1 MTEENNGTGL
11 EIAVIGMSGRFPAAG
26 TIHEFWDNLKNG
38 VEAVS
43 FFSDRE
49 MEAVG
54 NSPALV
60 ENSSYVKAKAVIE
73 DIEYFDSWF
82 FGYTPQEA
90 EIMDPQVRIFHE
102 CAWEAL
108 ENAGYTGESFAGLIG
123 LFAGASSNFYWEALS
138 AFSAA
143 ARDIDYWAALQLT
156 DKDFLS
162 LRVAYKMGLKGPA
175 IELKTAC
182 STSLVAIHMA
192 CQALLNGECDMALAG
207 GVTVTIPHQAGY
219 MHREGMVLSPDGHC
233 RAFDNRA
240 AGLIPGEGAGIVV
253 LKSLEDA
260 LNHRDY
266 IYAVIKGSA
275 VNNDGIRR
283 VGFSAPSIEGQAE
296 VILTAHQVAH
306 IEPETI
312 GFIETHGTATELGDP
327 VEIEAL
333 KLAFDTNKKGFC
345 ALGSVKAS
353 IGHLDAAAG
362 VAGFIKTVL
371 ALTHRQI
378 PPSLHFEKPNHRID
392 FDNTPF
398 YVNSVLKDWQSNGIP
413 LRAGVSSFGIG
424 GTNAHVVLEE
434 WPDSH
439 SPNAWRT
446 AHGAQSQGRGGV
458 SPPEKSTGCQ
468 LILLSAKTQSALD
481 RMTENLVNF
490 LKENRGNP
498 ANPVNSGLILA
509 DVAYTLQAGRK
520 PFPYRRK
527 LVCSHVSE
535 AITGFSTSDSRK
547 VQTLQANDEK
557 KQVIFMFSGLGSQYI
572 NMGQDI
578 YEKEPLF
585 RQEMNRCFEI
595 LEPLVDYNI
604 KEILYPD
611 VMCSGGYPYP
621 PQDCIGF
628 PGQGDYRES
637 PLQPDQIN
645 QTEIAQLVVFILE
658 YSLARLLMAWGI
670 NPRAMIGYSFGEYT
684 AACLAGVFSLED
696 ALKVLVIRGALLREL
711 PPGRMISVPL
721 PIEEVEPLLADQL
734 SIAIDNGA
742 SCVVSGDEKTVRAFG
757 TQMKERKLVCVPMD
771 SLQAIHS
778 IMMDPILKVFA
789 EKVSAIPLNPPQVPY
804 ISSVTG
810 TWITVEDATSPHYWA
825 RQLRET
831 VRFARGIQAVLEE
844 SNVVFLEVGAGRDI
858 RTLVQR
864 HLDEKYSGPHHHHV
878 VNLVRPRAAKTG
890 VPDDYYLLD
899 KIGLLWL
906 YGIPVNW
913 EQFHQGH
920 NRYRV
925 PLPTYPFEGYRH
937 WSLMDDYQ
945 AGKLSGFPGWQGIGK
960 SRDLADWFYVP
971 SWKRQKIPHLFD
983 TSQNKDTGVDICWL
997 VFMDDLGVGDRL
1009 LERLKKDKTGQQ
1021 RQCEIIIVK
1030 AGLKYKQQTDGTYQ
1044 IHPGHDDDYEALVLH
1059 LNSLGV
1065 IPNRIVHLWGI
1076 TGGDDDGIE
1085 TELIEKSLEP
1095 GFYSLLYLVKALGRH
1110 GKHTGKIKINII
1122 TDNMQEVTGDENLH
1136 PGKAPVLGPCR
1147 VIPQEYPG
1155 ITCKSI
1161 DIVDW
1166 QNQTLIEQLLIEMG
1180 WTTQPGDTGDTVVA
1194 LRGGQRWVQFFEP
1207 VHLPEPGSPLPPLLR
1222 PGGVYLIIGGL
1233 GDIGYTLTE
1242 YLIKTAAAKVI
1253 LTGRTQLPPP
1263 EMWAQYLIINDEVDN
1278 TCQNIKKLQQLKEI
1292 EGNGDLLYCCADVSD
1307 AAGMHSAVKQGEDL
1321 FGPING
1327 MIHSAGIIKG
1337 ESFNTTAD
1345 ITVSQCR
1352 QQFRSKLQGLLVLE
1366 ELFIDKTLDFCLMIS
1381 SIATVLGGLGFVAY
1395 SAANHFMDTFSIKH
1409 NQKKREPWIIVDWDG
1424 TNKEDTE
1431 KAFHRI
1437 LSTGWPQQVIFSVGG
1452 DLEGRIS
1459 RWVKLESLEKAGKSE
1474 GQESMPV
1481 PLHSRPELSYPYVA
1495 PGNAVEQK
1503 LTDIWQRFL
1512 GIDKIGVNDDFFDLG
1527 ADSLKAINIIA
1538 VIQKE
1543 LKVTIPVKEF
1553 FDQSTIEGI
1562 AKYITTAEEDQYISL
1577 ASLEKKEYY
1586 QVSPAQKRLYIL
1598 QQMEKSSVAYNTPQA
1613 MLLEGS
1619 LDRMRL
1625 QQAARQMIH
1634 RHESLR
1640 TSIELIKDNPVQRV
1654 HDQVEFNIEYYDL
1667 STVEK
1672 GQKAEDRGR
1681 GTDDRRQ
1688 MTEGKPATHHSSF
1701 IIHHSF
1707 MRPFDLSR
1715 APCFRLGLIKIEEAL
1730 YILLHDFH
1738 HIITDGV
1745 SHEIF
1750 VKEFMTLYDGQSLPS
1765 QRVQYKDYWEWRK
1778 SPQQQAELAKQQDY
1792 WIQQFN
1798 NNHEIP
1804 VLALPCDYTRPTI
1817 QNFKGSAA
1825 RFAVDSQATRQLKE
1839 LATAEKVTLYMILLA
1854 IYNVFLAK
1862 ITGQEDLVVGIGV
1875 AGRRHPD
1882 LQQVMGIFV
1891 NTLAIR
1897 SFPQQNQPFNEFI
1910 NQIKESTSQALENQ
1924 DYPFEDLVEKVV
1936 EKRDTSRNP
1945 LFDTMFMYQNIYL
1958 QPQDESNEPPVSTTP
1973 TLSSGLKAKSW
1984 GLDTGIS
1991 KFDLTLFGQEANNQ
2005 LNFFFEYST
2014 KLFKG
2019 STIRCFTRSFLEI
2032 VSFVIEDP
2040 GKKISAL
2047 KKIPVER
2054 KEQMLA
2060 QLNQELYNQI
2070 EMINSKDNVFQHHL
2084 NKSLDK
2090 FKNNTAVEY
2099 GENTVT
2105 YSLLDRKSSDFS
2117 GWIVN
2122 RGIGKGTFVGL
2133 LFEDRLEL
2141 ILTMAGILRAGG
2153 VFVPLEVDLPGNR
2166 LEIMIHAAGL
2176 QLLLTDETN
2185 FRKLTAN
2192 STEKSPG
2199 LDIELISPRSPV
2211 MDANASTPA
2220 RKPVPDVDYSP
2231 QDPIYIYFTSGS
2243 TGTPKAILG
2252 KNESLLHFVHWEIE
2266 TFGIDETSRFSQL
2279 THPVF
2284 DAFLRDV
2291 FVPLCAGGTVGI
2303 PRNKE
2308 IQLSSRDLIKWIDRA
2323 GVQVIHCVPS
2333 LFRLFNSNLTPQLF
2347 KALKFILLSGEK
2359 INPADLVEWYNTF
2372 DERIQLVN
2380 FYGPTETTMIKTCYF
2395 IRPSDL
2401 ARERIP
2407 IGKPMKGSQLL
2418 ILDRDMDPCDELVP
2432 GKIYIQTPYRT
2443 FGYYRDPQ
2451 ANEKAFIPNPFGTDP
2466 GDRLHDTGDIGR
2478 LLADGD
2484 IDLLSRTDRQVK
2496 IRGIR
2501 VELGEIESVLISHS
2515 AVKEAAV
2522 IYKEISPNNR
2532 ILCAYIKPRTQAG
2545 AIDEGLLR
2553 TQLEEYL
2560 SQRLPGYMTPAHLL
2574 VLEDI
2579 PLTPSGK
2586 VNYKTLP
2593 GPLPGIKPDGRPP
2606 GNETEQKL
2614 LDLWSRVLAIESID
2628 VTGDFFKLGGNSLNV
2643 MNLISKIHK
2652 EFDVRISLG
2661 EIFNN
2666 TTIEKQAK
2674 IIMAAKKAEFAAINP
2689 VEEKEYYPVSSPQK
2703 RLCVLNEMEGIRQ
2716 TYNMFSIMMMQGKP
2730 ETRRFQQVLRE
2741 LIARHESLRTSF
2753 DLING
2758 EYVQFI
2764 RHQAEFELH
2773 YLEKKEDELQ
2783 EVINTFIQPFDLK
2796 TAPLLR
2802 ASLVRLEEEK
2812 YCFLYDMHHIISDGF
2827 SMGILI
2833 RDFIYL
2839 YVDKRN
2845 DLPALPIR
2853 YKDYT
2858 QWQCQLFQG
2867 EEIKKQETY
2876 WLNRFKGDLPFL
2888 SMPLDLKRP
2897 QKRTFEGSTLSTII
2911 PAETVK
2917 KLTAYE
2923 QEKNVTLNT
2932 LLFAFYTLLVAEYSG
2947 QDEVI
2952 IGSLAAGRRHADLE
2966 HIIGMF
2972 ANFLPIRSIVDRTNT
2987 FDQFLS
2993 TIKQNLLDAYE
3004 NQDYPFEDLVDHF
3017 GGSLPPARNP
3027 LFDTMLIFHNEAQAA
3042 GDPPI
3047 KEVNAIPYH
3056 LPGSTSKLDF
3066 KLDASL
3072 TVEGK
3077 LYCALEYN
3085 INLFR
3090 GEGIKRFMED
3100 FSLLIYKVLQDPG
3113 IKLGDLECFTG
3124 EEKQRVLEKRERPV
3138 TTSTASKPPI
3148 SVVISATFTAEPIK
3162 DYIRWWGRQF
3172 QLDVDVVFA
3181 PYNQVFQQLLQET
3194 GEISTNQGIN
3204 VLLIRFEDWLR
3215 DVNESVPDEDKCK
3228 QLENNYRQLR
3238 DIFINKKKQV
3248 PYLVGVFPVSTHLG
3262 LSSLVSGYLEDLDTR
3277 WKNLLNGP
3285 ETGNVY
3291 VMDFTGLAQCYHVP
3305 EVFDAVTDREGH
3317 IPFSNE
3323 YYAAV
3328 GTDIA
3333 RKIIGFNN
3341 DAFKVIVLDCDN
3353 TLWEGICGEDGA
3365 LGVRV
3370 PDPYLELQRFMLKK
3384 YNEGLLLT
3392 ICSKNNQDD
3401 VREVFEKN
3409 PGMLLT
3415 KEHFAAWRIDWK
3427 PKSENIRSLAREL
3440 NLGVDS
3446 FIFIDDSPNECAEV
3460 MSNCPEVL
3468 TLQLPES
3475 SESIPGFLSHIWALD
3490 KPVVTD
3496 EDTKRTR
3503 MYLEDKKRKETREK
3517 SRSLTDYLAGLEIK
3531 IAMNKM
3537 EPGQLAR
3544 VSQLTRRTNQFN
3556 LSTIRRQEDEIQALI
3571 KKPGTT
3577 CWVIEVSD
3585 RFGDY
3590 GLAGVNI
3597 TRKEEDYLFIDTFLL
3612 SCRVLG
3618 RGVEDAILVGLRRYC
3633 DDQGIKTLRADY
3645 YPTKKNKPIHEFM
3658 ETRWSTVKPAV
3669 EQEEEPRYT
3678 TFTLEVAQIPTAVE
3692 LGELFFQTPLKND
3705 MPEKSL
3711 HRVNQP
3717 QIAVLEHIAVAVSD
3731 IRRSM
3736 SHYRSL
3742 GFNSGEIVH
3751 DPLQQ
3756 VNVVVCEKPGLDPI
3770 ELVAGLETGSPI
3782 SRILEKNGDTPYHL
3796 CYRVP
3801 NIRAFLQSL
3810 EDNNISYEITSD
3822 PKPAQLF
3829 DLKDI
3834 AFISVHGVGLIEL
3847 LEDKDGEYQGKSQEK
3862 TRASTVQLVVS
3873 EPGPALAFFNLLG
3886 YRQVKNMNSPER
3898 LVLTL
3903 ERGGCGGIQL
3913 LVPRKENLDQN
3924 KFLDKNGPH
3933 LYQLVLNDPSEEMDP
3948 GIVTSALTYMK
3959 IQKGESPPA
3968 SSPVLK
3974 NQWDVHPV
3982 NSENLLH
3989 KKQLLPLQYHTALQL
4004 AALPTYTVDE
4014 SLVSP
4019 ATYEPPGNEIERKLV
4034 TIWQEILKVKKIGI
4048 NTSFFVMG
4056 GNSLRAVLMI
4066 SQIHKVLNVRVTMG
4080 EIFKHFTVK
4089 DLAGFIESKEREE
4102 FISIE
4107 PSEKKDYYPVSSAQR
4122 RLYFLHVMDPQNTG
4136 YNMPSILE
4144 IGENIDRRKLTDIFL
4159 RLIQR
4164 HESLRTSFHMKEG
4177 KPVQRIHNY
4186 HEVAFKID
4194 DYDLQV
4200 TGAGDRCRWEEVSH
4214 EQIPNT
4220 KSQIT
4225 NPKETGG
4232 HHSSFIIHHSFI
4244 RPFDLSQAPLL
4255 RVALIKLLHTHPGE
4269 KENKYLLMVDL
4280 HHIICDGVSH
4290 ELMIKDCTAAYED
4303 KEPAGL
4309 RIQYKDYTQ
4318 WQKREA
4324 VRQRMALQEEYWLK
4338 RFEGEV
4344 PVLHL
4349 PTDCPRPLE
4358 QSFEGK
4364 SAHFEMDAEEIRRL
4378 KKLASTGGATL
4389 YMKLLAIF
4397 YIWLFKLTGQEDIVV
4412 GTPVAGRRHWDLEK
4426 IIGMFVNTL
4435 PMRNSPATK
4444 KTYKQL
4450 LKEVKENTIND
4461 FENQDYPFEELVDKV
4476 NVKRDLS
4483 RNPIFDT
4490 VFVLQNLEPQR
4501 GQPVFK
4507 YYNFERGVSKFDLT
4521 LDVYET
4527 KEDLFFKFEYCTKL
4541 FTQETIERFG
4551 NYLKK
4556 IVAAIIENPGIRL
4569 ENIEIITAEEKQRLL
4584 YDFNHTDAQYPRE
4597 KNLYQLFAEQVEKT
4611 PDHIA
4616 LAGSSGIKSMT
4627 YMTYISYRQLN
4638 EKSNQAAYRL
4648 QEKGVQPD
4656 TIVGIAAERSLETVI
4671 GIMSILKAGG
4681 AYLPIDPRYPEERIK
4696 YMLEDG
4702 KVKILVNSGNIF
4714 RDSAF
4719 PGVVDTIAIDD
4730 PSVFSS
4736 SPQGTTSHLRLPPG
4750 INAPAASLAYIIYTS
4765 GTTGKPKGTLI
4776 ENRNVVRL
4784 LFNDQFQ
4791 FDFHEGD
4798 GWTLFHS
4805 FCFDFSVWEMY
4816 GALLYGGKLVI
4827 IPQAVTRDPGRYL
4840 KILKEEKV
4848 TILNQTPS
4856 AFYHLIDEELKYDE
4870 KQLKL
4875 RYVIFGGEAL
4885 NPGKLNQWKNK
4896 YPETRL
4902 VNMYGITETT
4912 VHVTYKEIT
4921 GKEITM
4927 GRSNIGKPI
4936 PTLSAY
4942 VMDKNL
4948 KLVPSGV
4955 PGEVCVGGE
4964 GVSRGYLNR
4973 PELTGDKFVT
4983 NPYKSAEK
4991 LYRSGDLARLLNTS
5005 GDMEYL
5011 GRIDHQVQIRG
5022 FRVEL
5027 EEIRAQLL
5035 GHQDIKEAIVIAKEM
5050 NQDGNASL
5058 CAYFV
5063 SDNELTVT
5071 GMKEYLARHIP
5082 HYMIPSYYTRLEK
5095 LPLTL
5100 QGKIDRKALPAPDSS
5115 RPKLEATYVAP
5126 TSDLEK
5132 TITGVWQQVLKM
5144 EIVGVNDNFFD
5155 IGGNS
5160 LNIIDLSARL
5170 KLQLGKDIS
5179 IARMFQYPT
5188 IASFAAYMER
5198 DNDNFVQL
5206 ESEVEKENHWA
5217 SELQNARNRFKQR
5230 RQRDI

>member
-1 MTEENNGTGL
+1 MPNKGIKMTEENSATGL
-11 EIAVIGMSGRFPAAG
+11 EIAVIGMSARFPAAR
-26 TIHEFWDNLKNG
+26 TIHEFWDNLKDG

-54 NSPALV
+54 IAPALV
-60 ENSSYVKAKAVIE
+60 ENSSYVKAKVIIE

-102 CAWEAL
+102 CAWDAL
-108 ENAGYTGESFAGLIG
+108 ENAGYAAESFAGLIG

-138 AFSAA
+138 AFSAT

-162 LRVAYKMGLKGPA
+162 LRVAYKLGLKGPA

-219 MHREGMVLSPDGHC
+219 MHREGLVLSPDGHC

-253 LKSLEDA
+253 LKPLEDA

-283 VGFSAPSIEGQAE
+283 VGFSAPSTEGQAE

-306 IEPETI
+306 IEPESI

-345 ALGSVKAS
+345 GLGSIKAS

-378 PPSLHFEKPNHRID
+378 PPSLHFENPNHRID

-398 YVNSVLKDWQSNGIP
+398 YVNTVLKDWESNGTP

-434 WPDSH
+434 WPGDSE
-439 SPNAWRT
+439 SV
-446 AHGAQSQGRGGV
+446 SQCVSGSVGQWVSKQRSDDRGG
-458 SPPEKSTGCQ
+458 SPCPPLKSRDYQ
-468 LILLSAKTQSALD
+468 LILLSAKTESALGK
-481 RMTENLVNF
+481 MTANL
-490 LKENRGNP
+490 LEHLQKNP
-498 ANPVNSGLILA
+498 GINLA
-509 DVAYTLQAGRK
+509 DVAYTLQVGRK

-527 LVCSHVSE
+527 LVCSGVSE
-535 AITGFSTSDSRK
+535 AITGFSTLDPRK
-547 VQTLQANDEK
+547 VKTFQAKDEK
-557 KQVIFMFSGLGSQYI
+557 KQVIFMFSGLGSQYV
-572 NMGQDI
+572 NMGRDL

-585 RQEMNRCFEI
+585 REEMDRCFEI
-595 LEPLVDYNI
+595 LTGHPDYNI
-604 KEILYPD
+604 KEILYPGRGE
-611 VMCSGGYPYP
+611 VSSPTGKLPATCNLHLS
-621 PQDCIGF
+621 
-628 PGQGDYRES
+628 PG
-637 PLQPDQIN
+637 IN
-645 QTEIAQLVVFILE
+645 HIEVAQLVVFILE

-670 NPRAMIGYSFGEYT
+670 NPRAMIGYSFGEYA

-696 ALKVLVIRGALLREL
+696 ALKVLVTRGTLIRDL
-711 PPGRMISVPL
+711 PTGRMLSVPL
-721 PIEEVEPLLADQL
+721 PIEELEPLLTGQL
-734 SIAIDNGA
+734 SIAIDNGV
-742 SCVVSGDEKTVRAFG
+742 SCVVSGAEETVRTFE
-757 TQMKERKLVCVPMD
+757 TQMKEKKLVCVPMD
-771 SLQAIHS
+771 SSHAVHS
-778 IMMDPILKVFA
+778 IMMEPILKVFA
-789 EKVSAIPLNPPQVPY
+789 EKVGGIQLNPPQIPY

-810 TWITVEDATSPHYWA
+810 TWITVEDATSPLYWV

-831 VRFARGIQAVLEE
+831 VRFARGIKTVLEE

-858 RTLVQR
+858 RALVQR
-864 HLDEKYSGPHHHHV
+864 QLDEKYGVPHHHHV

-890 VPDDYYLLD
+890 IPDDYYLLE
-899 KIGLLWL
+899 KIGRLWL

-913 EQFHQGH
+913 EQFHLGQK
-920 NRYRV
+920 RYRV

-945 AGKLSGFPGWQGIGK
+945 AGKLSGFPGWQAVGK
-960 SRDLADWFYVP
+960 SRNLAGWFYAP
-971 SWKRQKIPHLFD
+971 SWKRQKIPHLLD
-983 TSQNKDTGVDICWL
+983 TSQNKDTGVDLCWL

-1009 LERLKKDKTGQQ
+1009 LERLKKDKTGRQ
-1021 RQCEIIIVK
+1021 RQCEILKVK
-1030 AGLKYKQQTDGTYQ
+1030 AGLKYKQQTNGGFEINPKQ
-1044 IHPGHDDDYEALVLH
+1044 NDDYEALVLH
-1059 LNSLGV
+1059 LNSTGV

-1076 TGGDDDGIE
+1076 TGDRRDGIE
-1085 TELIEKSLEP
+1085 AELIENSLEL
-1095 GFYSLLYLVKALGRH
+1095 GFYSLLYLAKALGRH
-1110 GKHTGKIKINII
+1110 CNYTGKIEINVV
-1122 TDNMQEVTGDENLH
+1122 TDNMQEVTGDENLQ
-1136 PGKAPVLGPCR
+1136 PGKATVLGPCR

-1161 DIVDW
+1161 DITDW
-1166 QNQTLIEQLLIEMG
+1166 QNQAVIERLLIEMG
-1180 WTTQPGDTGDTVVA
+1180 CCTQPWDTGEPVVA
-1194 LRGGQRWVQFFEP
+1194 FRGQQRWVQFFEP
-1207 VHLPEPGSPLPPLLR
+1207 IRLQEPGSQSPPLLR
-1222 PGGVYLIIGGL
+1222 QGGVYLIIGGL
-1233 GDIGYTLTE
+1233 GEIGYTLAE
-1242 YLIKTAAAKVI
+1242 YLIKTVGAKVI
-1253 LTGRTQLPPP
+1253 LTGRSQLPPP
-1263 EMWAQYLIINDEVDN
+1263 EMWAQYLIINDEKDS
-1278 TCQNIKKLQQLKEI
+1278 TSQNIKKLQQLKEI
-1292 EGNGDLLYCCADVSD
+1292 EGNGDLLYCRADVSD
-1307 AAGMHSAVKQGEDL
+1307 AAGMQAAMKQGEDL
-1321 FGPING
+1321 LGPING
-1327 MIHSAGIIKG
+1327 VIHSAGIIKG

-1345 ITVSQCR
+1345 ITVSQCQR
-1352 QQFRSKLQGLLVLE
+1352 QFQAKVKGLPVLE
-1366 ELFIDKTLDFCLMIS
+1366 ELLTGKTLDFCLMIS
-1381 SIATVLGGLGFVAY
+1381 SISTVLGGLGFVAY
-1395 SAANHFMDTFSIKH
+1395 SAANHFMDAFSIKQ
-1409 NQKKREPWIIVDWDG
+1409 NQKKQEPWIVVDWDG

-1431 KAFHRI
+1431 TAFHRI
-1437 LSTGWPQQVIFSVGG
+1437 LSPGWLDQIIFSVGG

-1459 RWVKLESLEKAGKSE
+1459 RWVKLEGLEAGEKSE
-1474 GQESMPV
+1474 KQDPV
-1481 PLHSRPELSYPYVA
+1481 PVPQHSRPELSNPYVA
-1495 PGNAVEQK
+1495 AGNAAEQK
-1503 LTDIWQRFL
+1503 LVDIWQRFL
-1512 GIDKIGVNDDFFDLG
+1512 GIEKIGITDDLFDLG

-1553 FDQSTIEGI
+1553 FDHSTIEGI
-1562 AKYITTAEEDQYISL
+1562 AKYITTAEEDEYISL
-1577 ASLEKKEYY
+1577 APLEKKEYY
-1586 QVSPAQKRLYIL
+1586 QVSPPQKRLYIL

-1613 MLLEGS
+1613 MLLEGG
-1619 LDRMRL
+1619 LNRAQL
-1625 QQAARQMIH
+1625 EQAARQIIR
-1634 RHESLR
+1634 RHENLC
-1640 TSIELIKDNPVQRV
+1640 TSIGMVKSEPVQVVR
-1654 HDQVEFNIEYYDL
+1654 DAAAVEFTIEYHGEDKD
-1667 STVEK
+1667 VEESLVP
-1672 GQKAEDRGR
+1672 GIIQG
-1681 GTDDRRQ
+1681 
-1688 MTEGKPATHHSSF
+1688 F
-1701 IIHHSF
+1701 I
-1707 MRPFDLSR
+1707 RPFDLHR
-1715 APCFRLGLIKIEEAL
+1715 APCFRLGLVKTGESRH
-1730 YILLHDFH
+1730 ILMFDIH

-1750 VKEFMTLYDGQSLPS
+1750 VKEFMTFYDGQSLPP

-1778 SPQQQAELAKQQDY
+1778 SPRQQAELAKQQDY

-1798 NNHEIP
+1798 NSHEIP
-1804 VLALPCDYTRPTI
+1804 VLVLPCDYTRPTF
-1817 QNFKGSAA
+1817 QSFKGSAV
-1825 RFAVDSQATRQLKE
+1825 RFAVDGQVTQRLKE
-1839 LATAEKVTLYMILLA
+1839 LAAAEKVTLYMILLA
-1854 IYNVFLAK
+1854 IYDVFLSK

-1897 SFPQQNQPFNEFI
+1897 SFPQKGQRFNEFL

-1973 TLSSGLKAKSW
+1973 ALSSGLKAKSW
-1984 GLDTGIS
+1984 GFDTGIS
-1991 KFDLTLFGQEANNQ
+1991 KFDLTLFGEEVNNQ
-2005 LNFFFEYST
+2005 LNFHFEYST
-2014 KLFKG
+2014 KLFKE
-2019 STIRCFTRSFLEI
+2019 STIRCFIRSFLEI

-2040 GKKISAL
+2040 GKKISGL
-2047 KKIPVER
+2047 KKIPGER
-2054 KEQMLA
+2054 KEQILV
-2060 QLNQELYNQI
+2060 QLNQDMYSQI
-2070 EMINSKDNVFQHHL
+2070 KVINSKGNVFQHRL

-2090 FKNNTAVEY
+2090 FKNNAAVEY

-2105 YSLLDRKSSDFS
+2105 SSLLDRKAADIAA
-2117 GWIVN
+2117 WIAN

-2133 LFEDRLEL
+2133 LIEDRLEL

-2153 VFVPLEVDLPGNR
+2153 VFVPLGIDLPGNR
-2166 LEIMIHAAGL
+2166 LEIMIHTAGL

-2185 FRKLTAN
+2185 FRKLTTN
-2192 STEKSPG
+2192 STEKSLG
-2199 LDIELISPRSPV
+2199 LDIEVISIRPPV
-2211 MDANASTPA
+2211 RGANASIPA
-2220 RKPVPDVDYSP
+2220 RKPAPDVDYSP

-2252 KNESLLHFVHWEIE
+2252 KNESLLHFVDWEIE
-2266 TFGIDETSRFSQL
+2266 TFGIDETFRFSQL
-2279 THPVF
+2279 INPVF

-2303 PRNKE
+2303 PGNKE
-2308 IQLSSRDLIKWIDRA
+2308 IQLSSEELIKWIDRA

-2333 LFRLFNSNLTPQLF
+2333 LFRLFNSNLKPQLF

-2359 INPADLVEWYNTF
+2359 INPADLVEWYDTF

-2380 FYGPTETTMIKTCYF
+2380 LYGPTETTMIKTCYF
-2395 IRPSDL
+2395 IRASDL

-2432 GKIYIQTPYRT
+2432 GKIFIQTPYRT
-2443 FGYYRDPQ
+2443 FGYYRDSR
-2451 ANEKAFIPNPFGTDP
+2451 ANEKAFIPNPFGTGP

-2478 LLADGD
+2478 LLTDGD
-2484 IDLLSRTDRQVK
+2484 IDLLGRTDRQVK

-2501 VELGEIESVLISHS
+2501 VEPGEIESVLISHS
-2515 AVKEAAV
+2515 SVKEAAV
-2522 IYKEISPNNR
+2522 IYKEISTNNR
-2532 ILCAYIKPRTQAG
+2532 ILCAYIKPRPEAA

-2560 SQRLPGYMTPAHLL
+2560 SRRLPGYMVPAHLL
-2574 VLEDI
+2574 VVKDI

-2586 VNYKTLP
+2586 VNYKALP
-2593 GPLPGIKPDGRPP
+2593 DPLPGVKPTGRPP

-2614 LDLWSRVLAIESID
+2614 LDLWSRELAIESIG

-2643 MNLISKIHK
+2643 MTLISKIHK

-2674 IIMAAKKAEFAAINP
+2674 IILAAKKTEFAPITP
-2689 VEEKEYYPVSSPQK
+2689 VEEKKYYPVSSAQK

-2716 TYNMFSIMMMQGKP
+2716 TYNMFNTTMMQGKL
-2730 ETRRFQQVLRE
+2730 EANRFQPVLRE
-2741 LIARHESLRTSF
+2741 LIARHDSLRTSF

-2758 EYVQFI
+2758 EYVQVIHHKVDF
-2764 RHQAEFELH
+2764 AFH
-2773 YLEKKEDELQ
+2773 YLEKKEDELR
-2783 EVINTFIQPFDLK
+2783 EVINEFIQPFDLK

-2839 YVDKRN
+2839 YVDKGN
-2845 DLPALPIR
+2845 DLPGLRIR

-2858 QWQCQLFQG
+2858 QWQCQLFQS

-2876 WLNRFKGDLPFL
+2876 WLHRFKDDLPL
-2888 SMPLDLKRP
+2888 LTMPLDFKRP
-2897 QKRTFEGSTLSTII
+2897 QKRTFEGSTLSTVI

-2947 QDEVI
+2947 QGEVI

-2972 ANFLPIRSIVDRTNT
+2972 ANFLPIRSTVDRGNT
-2987 FDQFLS
+2987 FNQFLS
-2993 TIKQNLLDAYE
+2993 TIKQNLLAAYE
-3004 NQDYPFEDLVDHF
+3004 NQDYPFEDLVDHL
-3017 GGSLPPARNP
+3017 GGSLPPTRNP
-3027 LFDTMLIFHNEAQAA
+3027 LFDTMLIFHNEGQAA

-3047 KEVNAIPYH
+3047 KELKAIPYH
-3056 LPGSTSKLDF
+3056 LPGGTSKLDF

-3072 TVEGK
+3072 TVDGK

-3085 INLFR
+3085 TNLF
-3090 GEGIKRFMED
+3090 GEDSIKRLMEH
-3100 FSLLIYKVLQDPG
+3100 FSLLIDKVIQDPG
-3113 IKLGDLECFTG
+3113 LKLGDLECFTG
-3124 EEKQRVLEKRERPV
+3124 EEKHRVLEKRERPV
-3138 TTSTASKPPI
+3138 TASTDSKPPL

-3172 QLDVDVVFA
+3172 QLNVDVVFA
-3181 PYNQVFQQLLQET
+3181 PYNQVFQQLLLET
-3194 GEISTNQGIN
+3194 GEISTNPGIN
-3204 VLLIRFEDWLR
+3204 VLLIRFEDWIR
-3215 DVNESVPDEDKCK
+3215 DVNEQLTDEDKCK
-3228 QLENNYRQLR
+3228 QLEKNYRQLMVT
-3238 DIFINKKKQV
+3238 FINKKKQV
-3248 PYLVGVFPVSTHLG
+3248 PYLVGIFPVSTHLG
-3262 LSSLVSGYLEDLDTR
+3262 YSPLVSGYLNDLNTR

-3285 ETGNVY
+3285 ETGDVY
-3291 VMDFTGLAQCYHVP
+3291 LMDFTDLAQCYHVP
-3305 EVFDAVTDREGH
+3305 EVFDALMDREGH

-3328 GTDIA
+3328 GTNIA

-3341 DAFKVIVLDCDN
+3341 YAFKVIVLDCDN

-3370 PDPYLELQRFMLKK
+3370 PGPYLELQRFMLQK
-3384 YNEGLLLT
+3384 YNEGLLLA
-3392 ICSKNNQDD
+3392 ICSKNNQDEAW
-3401 VREVFEKN
+3401 EVFEKN
-3409 PGMLLT
+3409 PDMLLT
-3415 KEHFAAWRIDWK
+3415 KEHFAAWRINWK

-3446 FIFIDDSPNECAEV
+3446 FIFIDDSPNECSEV

-3468 TLQLPES
+3468 TLQLPQNAAN
-3475 SESIPGFLSHIWALD
+3475 IPGFLNHVWALD
-3490 KPVVTD
+3490 KVVVTD
-3496 EDTKRTR
+3496 EDKKRTR
-3503 MYLEDKKRKETREK
+3503 MYLDDRKRRETREK

-3537 EPGQLAR
+3537 EFGQLAR
-3544 VSQLTRRTNQFN
+3544 VSQLTQRTNQFN
-3556 LSTIRRQEDEIQALI
+3556 LSTIRRQEDEIKALTG
-3571 KKPGTT
+3571 KPGTT

-3590 GLAGVNI
+3590 GLVGVVI
-3597 TRKEEDYLFIDTFLL
+3597 TREQEDYLFIDTFLL

-3618 RGVEDAILVGLRRYC
+3618 RGVENAILVGLRKYC
-3633 DDQGIKTLRADY
+3633 DEQGIKTFRADY

-3658 ETRWSTVKPAV
+3658 QSQWSAVKPAV
-3669 EQEEEPRYT
+3669 EQGEEPPYT
-3678 TFTLEVAQIPTAVE
+3678 TFTLEVVEIPAAVE
-3692 LGELFFQTPLKND
+3692 LGELFFQTPVKKD

-3711 HRVNQP
+3711 NRVNQP

-3731 IRRSM
+3731 IRESM

-3742 GFNSGEIVH
+3742 GFNCGEIVH
-3751 DPLQQ
+3751 DPLQE
-3756 VNVVVCEKPGLDPI
+3756 VKVVVCEKPGLDPI

-3782 SRILEKNGDTPYHL
+3782 SRILDTNGDTPYHL

-3810 EDNNISYEITSD
+3810 EDNNISYEITSH

-3834 AFISVHGVGLIEL
+3834 AFISVHEVGLIEL
-3847 LEDKDGEYQGKSQEK
+3847 VEDKDGEYQGEPPEK
-3862 TRASTVQLVVS
+3862 IKTSTVQLVVG
-3873 EPGPALAFFNLLG
+3873 EPGPALAFFNHLG

-3898 LVLTL
+3898 LALTL
-3903 ERGGCGGIQL
+3903 ERGGCGGIRL
-3913 LVPRKENLDQN
+3913 VVPRKENLDEK
-3924 KFLDKNGPH
+3924 KFLEKNGPH
-3933 LYQLVLNDPSEEMDP
+3933 LYQLVLNDPSAEMDT
-3948 GIVTSALTYMK
+3948 GTITSVPAYMK
-3959 IQKGESPPA
+3959 IHKREFRPAASPN
-3968 SSPVLK
+3968 LE
-3974 NQWDVHPV
+3974 NQWDVHLV

-3989 KKQLLPLQYHTALQL
+3989 KKQLLPLQYPTAQQL
-4004 AALPTYTVDE
+4004 VALPTYTVDE
-4014 SLVSP
+4014 AIVSP
-4019 ATYEPPGNEIERKLV
+4019 TTYEPPGNEIEKKLV
-4034 TIWQEILKVKKIGI
+4034 NIWQDILKVKKIGI

-4089 DLAGFIESKEREE
+4089 ELARYIETKEKET

-4107 PSEKKDYYPVSSAQR
+4107 AAEKKDYYPVSSAQR

-4144 IGENIDRRKLTDIFL
+4144 MGENIDRQKLTNTFL
-4159 RLIQR
+4159 RLMQR

-4177 KPVQRIHNY
+4177 KPVQRIHNFE
-4186 HEVAFKID
+4186 EVPFKID
-4194 DYDLQV
+4194 DYDLSSDETRQG
-4200 TGAGDRCRWEEVSH
+4200 TDD
-4214 EQIPNT
+4214 N
-4220 KSQIT
+4220 SQT
-4225 NPKETGG
+4225 TENRSDT
-4232 HHSSFIIHHSFI
+4232 HLSSVIRHLSSEFM

-4255 RVALIKLLHTHPGE
+4255 RVALIKLLHTHRGG
-4269 KENKYLLMVDL
+4269 KADKYLLMVDM

-4290 ELMIKDCTAAYED
+4290 NLMIKDCTAAYED

-4309 RIQYKDYTQ
+4309 NIQSKDYSQ
-4318 WQKREA
+4318 WQNREA
-4324 VRQRMALQEEYWLK
+4324 VKQRMALQEEYWIK

-4344 PVLHL
+4344 PVLYL
-4349 PTDCPRPLE
+4349 PTDYPRPLE

-4364 SAHFEMDAEEIRRL
+4364 TAYFEISAEEIRRI
-4378 KKLASTGGATL
+4378 KRLASTGGATL

-4412 GTPVAGRRHWDLEK
+4412 GTPVAGRRHWDMEN

-4435 PMRNSPATK
+4435 PMRNSPTTN
-4444 KTYKQL
+4444 KTFEQL

-4476 NVKRDLS
+4476 NVNRDLS
-4483 RNPIFDT
+4483 RNPIFDV

-4501 GQPVFK
+4501 RHPVFK

-4527 KEDLFFKFEYCTKL
+4527 KENLFFKFEYCTKL
-4541 FTQETIERFG
+4541 FKQETIKRFG

-4556 IVAAIIENPGIRL
+4556 IVAAIIENPGIPL
-4569 ENIEIITAEEKQRLL
+4569 GNIEIISAEEKHRLL
-4584 YDFNHTDAQYPRE
+4584 YDFNHTDAEYPRE
-4597 KNLYQLFAEQVEKT
+4597 MTIHGLFAQQVKKN
-4611 PDHIA
+4611 PDHNALIGVGTRFIA
-4616 LAGSSGIKSMT
+4616 SDPGKQIINVTYRELNKKSHH
-4627 YMTYISYRQLN
+4627 I
-4638 EKSNQAAYRL
+4638 ARL
-4648 QEKGVQPD
+4648 LKEKGVVSD
-4656 TIVGIAAERSLETVI
+4656 TIVAIMMDRSPEMIAAIL
-4671 GIMSILKAGG
+4671 SILKAGA
-4681 AYLPIDPRYPEERIK
+4681 AYMPIDPEYPPDRMN
-4696 YMLEDG
+4696 YMLADSG
-4702 KVKILVNSGNIF
+4702 AKILVTSPVLSEKFEKLLIVNGQLSIINCQREIACSAQSNSPLERG
-4714 RDSAF
+4714 AF
-4719 PGVVDTIAIDD
+4719 STSLKEFGGGGVCLNLQPGAN
-4730 PSVFSS
+4730 PS
-4736 SPQGTTSHLRLPPG
+4736 
-4750 INAPAASLAYIIYTS
+4750 NLAYIIYTS
-4765 GTTGKPKGTLI
+4765 GTTGRPKGVLI
-4776 ENRNVVRL
+4776 EHRHVVRL
-4784 LFNDQFQ
+4784 MFNDKFL
-4791 FDFHEGD
+4791 FDFGSSD
-4798 GWTLFHS
+4798 VWTLFHS

-4816 GALLYGGKLVI
+4816 GALLYGGRLVL

-4840 KILKEEKV
+4840 DILKEEKV
-4848 TILNQTPS
+4848 TILNQTPA
-4856 AFYHLIDEELKYDE
+4856 AFYHLIDEELKYKE

-4885 NPGKLNQWKNK
+4885 NPGKLNQWKK
-4896 YPETRL
+4896 KCPEPRL

-4921 GKEITM
+4921 EKEITM

-4936 PTLSAY
+4936 PTLTAY

-4948 KLVPSGV
+4948 KLSPYGV
-4955 PGEVCVGGE
+4955 PGEVCIGGE

-4983 NPYKSAEK
+4983 NPYKPAEK
-4991 LYRSGDLARLLNTS
+4991 LYRSGDLVRLLNTA

-5027 EEIRAQLL
+5027 EEIQAQLL
-5035 GHQDIKEAIVIAKEM
+5035 RHQDINEAVVITREM

-5071 GMKEYLARHIP
+5071 GLKEYLARHLP

-5095 LPLTL
+5095 LPLTP
-5100 QGKIDRKALPAPDSS
+5100 QGKTHRKALPAPDSS

-5126 TSDLEK
+5126 ASDLEK
-5132 TITGVWQQVLKM
+5132 IIAGVWQQVLKM
-5144 EIVGVNDNFFD
+5144 EILGVNDNFFD
-5155 IGGNS
+5155 MGGNS
-5160 LNIIDLSARL
+5160 LNIIDLSAKL
-5170 KLQLGKDIS
+5170 KLRLEKDVS

-5217 SELQNARNRFKQR
+5217 DELQNARNRFKQR